1 MLLYVIF
8 LSVVMI
14 HLCCECDGAS
24 DLWEQLE
31 IASKLE
37 SDLSDTGDPG
47 RKWLVISILVIL
59 NLFPLLN

>member
-1 MLLYVIF
+1 
-8 LSVVMI
+8 MI
-14 HLCCECDGAS
+14 HLCCKCDGAS